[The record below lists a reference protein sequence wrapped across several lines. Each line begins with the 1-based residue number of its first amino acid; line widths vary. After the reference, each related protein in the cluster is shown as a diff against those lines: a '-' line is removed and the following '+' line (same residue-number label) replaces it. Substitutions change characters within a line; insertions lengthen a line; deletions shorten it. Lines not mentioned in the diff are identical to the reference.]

1 MCSLSKQRV
10 VDTCPDTR
18 SRVRD
23 WLFAI
28 THAHPGGNKDTVVP
42 GWYEAEDLLAVYH
55 LVNWPI
61 EMGGAG
67 ITPGVGKW
75 ENVKSIFPIHND
87 AVNRALLRH
96 LSRRIFLNIEDLDRI
111 RNLFGS
117 KVAFYFAFIQNYLLF
132 LAFPAFTG
140 VVAWLWLPKYS
151 LAYAILTSVWCTV
164 FLEYWKIQ
172 EVNLSIRWKV
182 RGVHK
187 TKINRP
193 EFRWDKVVTDE
204 NGLQRHHFP
213 KWKRIT
219 RQLLQIPFI
228 AVAAAALGAI
238 ICFVFAVEVL
248 ISETYTGP
256 HQFYLVSPSAPETVS
271 GHYLHFAGVPTN
283 HNSRRGDSIH

>member
-1 MCSLSKQRV
+1 M
-10 VDTCPDTR
+10 
-18 SRVRD
+18 
-23 WLFAI
+23 
-28 THAHPGGNKDTVVP
+28 P

-55 LVNWPI
+55 LVNWPTD
-61 EMGGAG
+61 MGGAG

-87 AVNRALLRH
+87 AVNRSLLRH
-96 LSRRIFLNIEDLDRI
+96 LSRRIFLKVEDLDNI
-111 RNLFGS
+111 RDLFGS

-140 VVAWLWLPKYS
+140 VAAWLWLPKYS

-172 EVNLSIRWKV
+172 EVDLSIRWKV

-193 EFRWDKVVTDE
+193 EFKWEKVVTDE
-204 NGLQRHHFP
+204 NGIQRHHFP
-213 KWKRIT
+213 KWKKIT
-219 RQLLQIPFI
+219 RQLLQVPFI
-228 AVAAAALGAI
+228 AVAAVALGAI
-238 ICFVFAVEVL
+238 ICIVFAVEVL

-256 HQFYLVSPSAPETVS
+256 YQFYLVSSIDS
-271 GHYLHFAGVPTN
+271 
-283 HNSRRGDSIH
+283 SRTSLLF